1 MYQAKRHFSSSRERH
16 LFMTVFSFLT
26 TPLLLLVGTGA
37 LIAL

>member
-1 MYQAKRHFSSSRERH
+1 MYQANSRLAH
-16 LFMTVFSFLT
+16 LRESRIFMTMFSFLT